1 MKAKPTIARLAFATA
16 ALGAFASLLYAG
28 SGPQYWTAA
37 KPVATFSEAKKA
49 GPDDIVTM
57 QCKGCKTVLIR
68 SAKHVGPPNQGRQ
81 EWSTIGSKHSCDE
94 CKGEITVVKGKTAD
108 SMQHNCSKCG
118 DGTVTCCVAP
128 AVEAKK

>member
-57 QCKGCKTVLIR
+57 QCKG
-68 SAKHVGPPNQGRQ
+68 
-81 EWSTIGSKHSCDE
+81 
-94 CKGEITVVKGKTAD
+94 
-108 SMQHNCSKCG
+108 
-118 DGTVTCCVAP
+118 
-128 AVEAKK
+128 